1 MYHPES
7 NEKEIVVK
15 EMTPRERAYAAL
27 NFQEPDRVPISFAGG
42 VGNRIVESV
51 PDGMICSELYQYLG
65 IKDPEPVMITE
76 TSNLVNH
83 PDERAVQR
91 LHSDIRAIWGIP
103 LQPAINP
110 DGTPNMV
117 SSVINTHQS
126 IGHRVKR
133 IGLYDMPVDDPMLY
147 MTTEKDIDEY
157 PWSDPDA
164 KIDIP
169 EEFIERARHFHEDTN
184 YFVSGLTGRQ
194 NPWYF
199 FETAMDR
206 WLIDMKIRPK
216 FHHKMM
222 GKIVERMLAY
232 DEQWFGVMGKYLDAA
247 WVGDDLGTQENP
259 LISHDDYLEF
269 CKPYQAEIVR
279 TIRKHLRPEAK
290 IIMHSCGSVY
300 PFIEDFIEIGIDVL
314 NPIQPL
320 AKNMEPWRLKR
331 DFGGRIAFLGGFDTQ
346 MLLSLGTV
354 GEVREGA
361 RRLLQ
366 QLAPGG
372 GFVFGMSHNI
382 QPHTPLE
389 NITAAFDAALEY
401 GKYPVPEPT
410 SENFIDF
417 VTGLSLSEREVSR

>member
-1 MYHPES
+1 M
-7 NEKEIVVK
+7 K
-15 EMTPRERAYAAL
+15 EMTPRERVYATL

-42 VGNRIVESV
+42 VGNRIIESV

-65 IKDPEPVMITE
+65 ITDPEPIMIAQIF
-76 TSNLVNH
+76 NPVNH

-91 LHSDIRAIWGIP
+91 LHSDIRAVWGVP

-110 DGTPNMV
+110 NGTPNV
-117 SSVINTHQS
+117 ASSLKKMRRCAHKI
-126 IGHRVKR
+126 KR
-133 IGLYDMPVDDPMLY
+133 IGLYDMPVDEPMLY

-157 PWSDPDA
+157 PWPDPDVR
-164 KIDIP
+164 IDIP
-169 EEFIERARHFHEDTN
+169 EEYIERARHFHEDTG

-206 WLIDMKIRPK
+206 WLIDMKLRPK
-216 FHHKMM
+216 FYHKMM
-222 GKIVERMLAY
+222 GKILERILAY

-247 WVGDDLGTQENP
+247 WVGEDLGTQENP

-290 IIMHSCGSVY
+290 IIIHSCGSIY
-300 PFIEDFIEIGIDVL
+300 SFIADFIEIGIDVL
-314 NPIQPL
+314 NPIQTL

-331 DFGGRIAFLGGFDTQ
+331 DFGGKIAFLGGFDTQ
-346 MLLSLGTV
+346 TLLSLGTV
-354 GEVREGA
+354 EEVREGV
-361 RRLLQ
+361 RKLLQ

-372 GFVFGMSHNI
+372 GFVFGTSHNI

-401 GKYPVPEPT
+401 GKYPIPEPT
-410 SENFIDF
+410 GENFIDF
-417 VTGLSLSEREVSR
+417 VTGLNLSKREVSR